1 MTKKRLKPLLIGTRS
16 SPLALWQAEQVNKK
30 LDKGKIIK
38 IQTTA
43 DKMIN
48 KNLSEIGGKGLF
60 YKELDEALINK
71 KIDLAVHSLKDLPT
85 IISKYIDLAYI
96 LPRGSY
102 TDILISGKNIKNLND
117 FPTGSKIGT
126 SSPRRFAQIKSI
138 RPDINIVTIRGNIQT
153 RINKIKE
160 KNLDAIILALAGIKR
175 LKIKVHY
182 AILRSPNFLTT
193 AGQGIIAI
201 TYLKTNNEIKN
212 ILFNMKN
219 YPVTYQARAERAV
232 LEKLNGNCN
241 SSIAVNSKIKNNKI
255 SINSTVYS
263 RNGASF
269 IKDSING
276 ELKDSCALGHQLG
289 ENLIKQGAS
298 ELLKND
304 SH

>member
-1 MTKKRLKPLLIGTRS
+1 MIKKTCKPILIGTRK
-16 SPLALWQAEQVNKK
+16 SPLALWQANQVNKK
-30 LDKGKIIK
+30 IKEGKLIK
-38 IQTTA
+38 IQTAA
-43 DKMIN
+43 DKFIN
-48 KNLSEIGGKGLF
+48 KPLSEIGGKSLF
-60 YKELDEALINK
+60 TKELDEALLNK
-71 KIDLAVHSLKDLPT
+71 KIDIAVHSLKDVPT
-85 IISKYIDLAYI
+85 VISNKIDLAYI
-96 LPRGSY
+96 LPRSSIS
-102 TDILISGKNIKNLND
+102 DVLISKNNITKLTD
-117 FPTGSKIGT
+117 LPFGSKIGT
-126 SSPRRFAQIKSI
+126 SSPRRFSQIKNI
-138 RPDINIVTIRGNIQT
+138 RPDINIVNIRGNIQT

-219 YPVTYQARAERAV
+219 YPVTYQAKAERAV

-241 SSIAVNSKIKNNKI
+241 SSIAVNSKIINNKI
-255 SINSTVYS
+255 SINSIVYS
-263 RNGASF
+263 RNGDSF

-276 ELKDSCALGHQLG
+276 GLKDSCALGHQLG

-298 ELLKND
+298 ELLTND
-304 SH
+304 SN